1 MLSPSLLFICLLEAP
16 NGIYAVFWLGLVTG
30 ASAINWK
37 GSCTL
42 SKKEKR
48 NQSMSQRK
56 RKQSVKESSKF
67 SFII

>member
-1 MLSPSLLFICLLEAP
+1 MLSPSWLFICLLEAP
-16 NGIYAVFWLGLVTG
+16 DGIIYAVFWLGLVTG
-30 ASAINWK
+30 VSEINWE

-56 RKQSVKESSKF
+56 RKQSVKKA
-67 SFII
+67 